1 MADNPSP
8 QSTTEPTPPTPMAP
22 PSPPTAAAPTSAAAS
37 VGLRDVIALPSA
49 ITSIEN
55 GVLSYRGINI
65 DELAENASFEEVVFL
80 LWHGRLPRRSEIDDL
95 RQAIASSSALPLG
108 LVEVMKSLPRRTT
121 PMEGLKTAIA
131 VLATFDAESEDMSE
145 AANARKAI
153 RILGQI
159 GSAVAAFDRIRN
171 NRAPLVPR
179 PDLTLAGNFLYML
192 RGTAPDPLSV
202 RALDKAFI
210 LHADHELNAS
220 TFAAR
225 VAAATLTDMHSA
237 VIAAI
242 CTLKGPL
249 HGGANE
255 QVMKMLNEIGHP
267 DHVEAYIRNKLQNK
281 EKMMGFGHAVYK
293 TGDPRAKHL
302 REMSRQLGKLTN
314 QEQWYKMSVMIEE
327 LVSGGKGIKPNVD
340 FYSASVYH
348 YLNIASDL
356 FTPVFAISRSAGWIA
371 HILEQYANNK
381 LIRPRAE
388 YIGPRDQHFVPV
400 ERR

>member
-1 MADNPSP
+1 MSQPASP
-8 QSTTEPTPPTPMAP
+8 ASTA
-22 PSPPTAAAPTSAAAS
+22 
-37 VGLRDVIALPSA
+37 GLRDVVALPSS
-49 ITSIEN
+49 ITSIED
-55 GVLSYRGINI
+55 GVLAYRGINI
-65 DELAENASFEEVVFL
+65 DELAENASFEEVIYL
-80 LWHGRLPRRSEIDDL
+80 LWYGSLPTKSQLEEI
-95 RQAIASSSALPLG
+95 RTSIATQADLPLG
-108 LVEVMKSLPRRTT
+108 LIVVMKTFPRRTT
-121 PMEGLKTAIA
+121 PMEGLRTAISA
-131 VLATFDAESEDMSE
+131 LATFDAESEDMSD

-153 RILGQI
+153 RIQGQI
-159 GSAVAAFDRIRN
+159 ASVVAAYDRIRN
-171 NRAPLVPR
+171 DRDPIPPR
-179 PDLTLAGNFLYML
+179 QDLSLAGNFLYML
-192 RGTAPDPLSV
+192 RGIVPDPLSV

-237 VIAAI
+237 VVAAI
-242 CTLKGPL
+242 CALKGPL

-267 DHVEAYIRNKLQNK
+267 DRVDAHIRNKLETK
-281 EKMMGFGHAVYK
+281 EKIMGFGHAVYK
-293 TGDPRAKHL
+293 DGDPRAKHL

-314 QEQWYKMSVMIEE
+314 QENWYQMSIAIEQI
-327 LVSGGKGIKPNVD
+327 VTGAKGLKPNVD

-356 FTPVFAISRSAGWIA
+356 FTPIFAISRTSGWVA

-388 YIGPRDQHFVPV
+388 YVGKRDQRYVGV
-400 ERR
+400 DQRG

>member
-1 MADNPSP
+1 
-8 QSTTEPTPPTPMAP
+8 
-22 PSPPTAAAPTSAAAS
+22 
-37 VGLRDVIALPSA
+37 LPKRNE
-49 ITSIEN
+49 IE
-55 GVLSYRGINI
+55 
-65 DELAENASFEEVVFL
+65 
-80 LWHGRLPRRSEIDDL
+80 DL
-95 RQAIASSSALPLG
+95 RQAIAASSALPLG

-145 AANARKAI
+145 TANARKAI
-153 RILGQI
+153 RIQGQI

-192 RGTAPDPLSV
+192 RGIAPDPLSM

-237 VIAAI
+237 VTAAI
-242 CTLKGPL
+242 CALKGPL

-293 TGDPRAKHL
+293 GGDPRAKHL
-302 REMSRQLGKLTN
+302 REMSKQLGKLTN

-327 LVSGGKGIKPNVD
+327 LVD

-356 FTPVFAISRSAGWIA
+356 FTPVFAISRTAGWIA

-388 YIGPRDQHFVPV
+388 YVGLRDQHYVVV